1 LTELGLGSPA
11 GNGWGTIGGLVHL
24 RRMDEKLDR
33 LTDDVRDLK
42 VRMTAVEESV
52 VGVQRRMDRVE
63 MRIDRIEKRLDL
75 ADAPR

>member
-1 LTELGLGSPA
+1 MADQPDSL
-11 GNGWGTIGGLVHL
+11 ILVYL
-24 RRMDEKLDR
+24 RRLDEKVDR
-33 LTDDVRDLK
+33 LIEDVGGLK

-52 VGVQRRMDRVE
+52 VGLQRRMDRLE